1 VLTWVIAI
9 AVTNL
14 ALGYGLAVT
23 LRADFQLPR
32 FRMPRFKRPLA
43 SAVKSEAPERP
54 ESQDTPAVSVV
65 TTSIADTPNFQ
76 AKTPPAWITALA
88 REGITANSL
97 IEAAAQMMR
106 LEVARYRKELVT
118 LENMTRDAS
127 GPQLGQ
133 TFEQICNRLGRVN
146 TAWMLAQ
153 REASDAL
160 HASKDS
166 FGEFQEIGEGLEA
179 VLHDQAA
186 QIEATTS
193 ALGQLAIAQE
203 AELSRQRLAGE
214 LGRLL
219 DLAHRL
225 RDRMQDA
232 IGTILAFEGRL
243 ESIEAALRND
253 MATGCVSRLGLEAI
267 YYDWQQHDDA
277 RQLCVGVVDADRF
290 ARVTATLGASAG
302 DEILRELAN
311 VLQNSIRTDRGF
323 DRVCRIGG
331 TTFLMFYGFTGPRSA
346 NSSLERVRQSIE
358 ATSFHIGEK
367 SFDLTVS
374 GAVVEAQPKEKLPD
388 LLKRALRAVTEA
400 KRKGRN
406 RIALDEGSG
415 PTFPEA
421 PQFQVT
427 GQVIEVDNA
436 TAS

>member
-1 VLTWVIAI
+1 
-9 AVTNL
+9 
-14 ALGYGLAVT
+14 
-23 LRADFQLPR
+23 
-32 FRMPRFKRPLA
+32 
-43 SAVKSEAPERP
+43 
-54 ESQDTPAVSVV
+54 
-65 TTSIADTPNFQ
+65 
-76 AKTPPAWITALA
+76 
-88 REGITANSL
+88 
-97 IEAAAQMMR
+97 
-106 LEVARYRKELVT
+106 
-118 LENMTRDAS
+118 
-127 GPQLGQ
+127 
-133 TFEQICNRLGRVN
+133 
-146 TAWMLAQ
+146 MLAQ

-160 HASKDS
+160 HASKSS
-166 FGEFQEIGEGLEA
+166 FGEFQEIGDSLEA

-186 QIEATTS
+186 QIEATTA

-203 AELSRQRLAGE
+203 AELGRQRLAGE

-243 ESIEAALRND
+243 ESIDAALRND

-267 YYDWQQHDDA
+267 YYDWLQHDDG
-277 RQLCVGVVDADRF
+277 RQLCIGVVDADRF

-311 VLQNSIRTDRGF
+311 VLQGSIRSDRGF

-358 ATSFHIGEK
+358 ATSFHIGDK

-374 GAVVEAQPKEKLPD
+374 GGVVEAQPKEKLPD
-388 LLKRALRAVTEA
+388 LLKRAMRAVTEA

-406 RIALDEGSG
+406 RIALDEGAG
-415 PTFPEA
+415 PTFAEA

-427 GQVIEVDNA
+427 GQVIEVDDTPA
-436 TAS
+436 G